1 MKIRRSALEG
11 IAGVVVLAAAP
22 VAANAQTVT
31 MGVSMSLTSLASGT
45 STAMNFGSIPA
56 NPLGGSVQL
65 YNIGTSVTNS
75 VSGGGLLG
83 GASLTGT
90 QGTLTFT
97 RTVSVKAIVTAPT
110 LVTMSCPGG
119 VISITA
125 FTVVTAGTTSTVDC
139 TLSNTTS
146 CSYNVGATASL
157 PASLT
162 TGSCTTGTASFT
174 VQYQ

>member
-1 MKIRRSALEG
+1 MKIRRAALEG
-11 IAGVVVLAAAP
+11 ITGVLVFSAVP
-22 VAANAQTVT
+22 VTAHGQSIT

-56 NPLGGSVQL
+56 NPLGGSIQL

-97 RTVSVKAIVTAPT
+97 RTVSVTAIVTAPT

-125 FTVVTAGTTSTVDC
+125 FSLITAGTTSTADC

-157 PASLT
+157 PANLT
-162 TGSCTTGTASFT
+162 TGSCTTGTATFT